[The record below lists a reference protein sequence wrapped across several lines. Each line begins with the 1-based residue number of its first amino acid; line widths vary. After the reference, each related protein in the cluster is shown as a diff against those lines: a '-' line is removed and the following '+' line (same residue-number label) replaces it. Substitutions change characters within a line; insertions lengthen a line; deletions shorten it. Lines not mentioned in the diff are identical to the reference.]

1 MTRRTSGLPRGK
13 FAEFGGIMNLEDVIR
28 IAIEQRATDIHL
40 EPKSPVT
47 LRVSGELKRVSGVV
61 ESAVLKS
68 FAQGLLSEEQ
78 RALLS
83 ERGSVDLC
91 RVIGGIQ
98 CRINIMKGDRGTGFA
113 IRLLASSVR
122 GLAENNLHPCLGE
135 FINREAGLII
145 LTGPTGSGKSTTLAA
160 LIDEINSREFRHI
173 ITLESPIE
181 YRHQTKKS
189 LIRQREIG
197 RHTPSYEQGLLDA
210 LREDPDV
217 LVVGEMREAE
227 AMRLTLSAA
236 ETGHLVLATMHS
248 ASSVDAIYRMMMSF
262 PPERQSSVL
271 AQLADTLVAVI
282 SQKMTFNAERGLLV
296 PCLEILVGNYPTR
309 NVIRKGEISK
319 LPSILQTGGPEGMY
333 TFERYQTW
341 LGEKQDWVDPEPP
354 ATGTDLER
362 SFGVDLSFDDDEP
375 LVAAPAAQQRRAPAG
390 DRPRRARVQMER
402 VQSETASVEIMQEDE
417 PQIPLADEI
426 PAEPMAARASPR
438 ASAKK
443 GSKSAAM
450 RIHKDGR
457 IEIPEMDFDLDDL
470 AKQIK
475 VRGEE

>member
-1 MTRRTSGLPRGK
+1 
-13 FAEFGGIMNLEDVIR
+13 MNLEDIVR
-28 IAIEQRATDIHL
+28 IAIEQKATDIHL
-40 EPKSPVT
+40 EPKAPVT
-47 LRVSGELKRVSGVV
+47 FRVSGELKRMSGVV
-61 ESAVLKS
+61 EPAVLKS
-68 FAQGLLSEEQ
+68 FAQRLLGDERSADL
-78 RALLS
+78 R
-83 ERGSVDLC
+83 ERGSADLC
-91 RVIGGIQ
+91 RVISGVQ
-98 CRINIMKGDRGTGFA
+98 CRINVMKSDRGTGFA

-122 GLAENNLHPCLGE
+122 GLAANNLHPCLSE
-135 FINREAGLII
+135 FINRDAGLII

-160 LIDEINSREFRHI
+160 MVAETNSRECRHI

-262 PPERQSSVL
+262 PPERQTSVL
-271 AQLADTLVAVI
+271 AQIADTLVAVI
-282 SQKMTFNAERGLLV
+282 SQKMTYNAERGLLV

-309 NVIRKGEISK
+309 NVIRKGDISK

-333 TFERYQTW
+333 TFERYQAW
-341 LGEKQDWVDPEPP
+341 LNDKTDWMDPEPP
-354 ATGTDLER
+354 AAGEVLEESAAGAADLA
-362 SFGVDLSFDDDEP
+362 GDDDEP
-375 LVAAPAAQQRRAPAG
+375 LIAVAPRLEKRAPMG
-390 DRPRRARVQMER
+390 DRPRRARPARMPTESPRVELVQE
-402 VQSETASVEIMQEDE
+402 EE
-417 PQIPLADEI
+417 PSLPIADESL
-426 PAEPMAARASPR
+426 AESFASSSPSR
-438 ASAKK
+438 PVKK
-443 GSKSAAM
+443 SSKNAAM

-457 IEIPEMDFDLDDL
+457 IEIPEMDLDLEDL
-470 AKQIK
+470 VKQIK
-475 VRGEE
+475 VRGEDG